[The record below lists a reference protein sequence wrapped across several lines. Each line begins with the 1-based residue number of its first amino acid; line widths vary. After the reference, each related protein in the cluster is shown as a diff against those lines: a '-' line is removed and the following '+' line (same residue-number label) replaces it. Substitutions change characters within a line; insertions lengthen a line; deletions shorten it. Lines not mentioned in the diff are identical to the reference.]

1 LVLAGVLLSNCELA
15 DDLPSLLLVV
25 DWSNVDDQTKC
36 CHHCLMNEKSLSETS
51 LNETTTG
58 FRVNVF
64 RDENLLMYSW

>member
-1 LVLAGVLLSNCELA
+1 LVLAGVLLSNCERV

-36 CHHCLMNEKSLSETS
+36 CHHCLMNEKSL
-51 LNETTTG
+51 NETTTG

-64 RDENLLMYSW
+64 RDANFLKYSW